1 MTKRIISLIASST
14 EILCALG
21 FEDQLV
27 GRSHECDYPASVKEL
42 PIVTEPRFDIEGSS
56 AEIDNR
62 VKETLKASPEDALSV
77 YQVHNDRLK
86 ALVPDLIVT
95 QSQCAVCAVSLREV
109 ERAVCEVLDGS
120 TKIVSC
126 EPHCLA
132 DIWTDIRRI
141 AIALDVSDKAESL
154 IASLIARLDKMQ
166 AEAQK
171 IPESPTVATIEWIEP
186 LMTGGN
192 WVPELVQLA
201 GGTNLFGEAGKHSPW
216 LSWEQLREADPD
228 KIVVMPCGFDIPK
241 TREEMVFLEKNPLWK
256 ELKAVRTGEVSLVDG
271 NQYFNRPGPRLVESG
286 EIFLEILHPQHFDFG
301 HKGRGWENF

>member
-27 GRSHECDYPASVKEL
+27 GRSHECDYPESVKQL
-42 PIVTEPRFDIEGSS
+42 PIVTEPRFEIEGSS
-56 AEIDNR
+56 AEIDTR

-77 YQVHNDRLK
+77 YKVHKDRLK
-86 ALVPDLIVT
+86 ALAPDLIVT
-95 QSQCAVCAVSLREV
+95 QSQCAVCAVSLSEV

-120 TKIVSC
+120 TEIVSC
-126 EPHCLA
+126 EPHCLD

-141 AIALDVSDKAESL
+141 AGALNVSDKAEAL
-154 IASLIARLDKMQ
+154 IEGLKARLARMGE
-166 AEAQK
+166 EAQK
-171 IPESPTVATIEWIEP
+171 LTVKPTVATIEWIEP

-192 WVPELVQLA
+192 WVPELVRIA
-201 GGTNLFGEAGKHSPW
+201 GGANLFGEEGKHSPW
-216 LSWEQLREADPD
+216 LSWEQLRQADPD

-241 TREEMVFLEKNPLWK
+241 TREEMVYLEENPLWT
-256 ELKAVRTGEVSLVDG
+256 ELEAVKNKQVSLVDG

-286 EIFLEILHPQHFDFG
+286 EIFLEILHPEHFSFG
-301 HKGRGWENF
+301 HEGQGWEKY